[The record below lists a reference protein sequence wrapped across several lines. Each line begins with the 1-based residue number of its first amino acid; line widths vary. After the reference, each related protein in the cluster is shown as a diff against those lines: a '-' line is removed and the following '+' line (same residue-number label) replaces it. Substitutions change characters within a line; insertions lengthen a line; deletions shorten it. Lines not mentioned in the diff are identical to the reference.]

1 MQVPAPFEYERA
13 SSVDEAIALL
23 ERHGEEARLIA
34 GGHSLLPLMKLRLAS
49 PEVLV
54 DINDLT
60 DLQRIWVEDNLL
72 RIGAMVRHADL
83 LASAVVGEHYRILH
97 DAERVIADPVV
108 RNRGTIGGS
117 LCHADPAEDLS
128 AALGAIRGEVVI
140 RGSGGERVV
149 PVRELQTGPFETVVG
164 PAEIATEIRLPIKAG
179 TGSAYTKV
187 ERRAGDYAI
196 AAAGAVVRLDGDTI
210 TEVGLG
216 LAAVGAP
223 HLVAARAEDA
233 VRGRIADDEA
243 LELAAQMAAE
253 ECQPT
258 SDQRGPADYK
268 RALAGELVKRA
279 LRTAIARCQ
288 GQEG

>member
-13 SSVDEAIALL
+13 SSVDDAIALL

-34 GGHSLLPLMKLRLAS
+34 GGHSILPLMKLRFAS

-54 DINDLT
+54 DINDLAE
-60 DLQRIWVEDNLL
+60 LQRIWVEGDLL
-72 RIGAMVRHADL
+72 CIGAMVRHADL
-83 LASAVVGEHYRILH
+83 LASAVVGEHYQILH

-108 RNRGTIGGS
+108 RNRGTVGGS

-128 AALGAIRGEVVI
+128 AALGAIRADVVI
-140 RGSGGERVV
+140 KGSGGERLV
-149 PVRELQTGPFETVVG
+149 PVRELQTGPFETILG
-164 PAEIATEIRLPIKAG
+164 PAEMVTEIRLPIRPG

-210 TEVGLG
+210 SEVGLG

-223 HLVAARAEDA
+223 HSVATRSEDA

-243 LELAAQMAAE
+243 LDLAAQVAAE
-253 ECQPT
+253 ECDPPT
-258 SDQRGPADYK
+258 DQRGPADYK

-279 LRTAIARCQ
+279 LRTAIARCR
-288 GQEG
+288 GQKG

>member
-23 ERHGEEARLIA
+23 EHHGEEARLIA
-34 GGHSLLPLMKLRLAS
+34 GGHSLLPIMKLRLAS

-128 AALGAIRGEVVI
+128 AALGAIRAEVVI

-279 LRTAIARCQ
+279 LRTAIARCR

>member
-13 SSVDEAIALL
+13 SSVDDAIALL

-34 GGHSLLPLMKLRLAS
+34 GGHSILPLMKLRFAS

-60 DLQRIWVEDNLL
+60 ELQRIWVSGDHL
-72 RIGAMVRHADL
+72 RIGAMARHADL
-83 LASAVVGEHYRILH
+83 LASAVIGEHYRILH

-128 AALGAIRGEVVI
+128 AVLGAIRADVVI
-140 RGSGGERVV
+140 KGSTGERVV

-164 PAEIATEIRLPIKAG
+164 PTEILTEIRLPIRAG

-196 AAAGAVVRLDGDTI
+196 AAAGAVVRLDGDVI
-210 TEVGLG
+210 SDVGLG

-223 HLVAARAEDA
+223 HLVAPRTEDA
-233 VRGRIADDEA
+233 VRGRNANDET
-243 LELAAQMAAE
+243 LDLAAQMAAE
-253 ECQPT
+253 ECDPT
-258 SDQRGPADYK
+258 ADQRGPADYK
-268 RALAGELVKRA
+268 RALAGELIKRA
-279 LRTAIARCQ
+279 LRTAIARCR
-288 GQEG
+288 GEEA

>member
-13 SSVDEAIALL
+13 SSVGEAIALL
-23 ERHGEEARLIA
+23 ERHGDEARLIA
-34 GGHSLLPLMKLRLAS
+34 GGQSLLPLMKLRFAS

-60 DLQRIWVEDNLL
+60 ELQRIWVAGDQLC
-72 RIGAMVRHADL
+72 IGALVRHADL

-128 AALGAIRGEVVI
+128 AALGAIRADVLI
-140 RGSGGERVV
+140 KSSGGERTVA
-149 PVRELQTGPFETVVG
+149 VRDLQTGPFETCID
-164 PAEIATEIRLPIKAG
+164 PAEIVTEVRLPIRAG

-187 ERRAGDYAI
+187 ERRAGDYAV
-196 AAAGAVVRLDGDTI
+196 AAAGAVVRLDGNTI
-210 TEVGLG
+210 SEVGLG

-223 HLVAARAEDA
+223 HLVAPGAEDA
-233 VRGRIADDEA
+233 VRGRVANDET
-243 LELAAQMAAE
+243 LNLAAQM
-253 ECQPT
+253 
-258 SDQRGPADYK
+258 
-268 RALAGELVKRA
+268 
-279 LRTAIARCQ
+279 
-288 GQEG
+288 

>member
-23 ERHGEEARLIA
+23 ERHGEDARLIA

-60 DLQRIWVEDNLL
+60 DLQRIWVEDDQL

-117 LCHADPAEDLS
+117 LCHADPAEDLFCR
-128 AALGAIRGEVVI
+128 ALCDPC
-140 RGSGGERVV
+140 GGRDQ
-149 PVRELQTGPFETVVG
+149 EL
-164 PAEIATEIRLPIKAG
+164 
-179 TGSAYTKV
+179 
-187 ERRAGDYAI
+187 ERRAG
-196 AAAGAVVRLDGDTI
+196 R
-210 TEVGLG
+210 
-216 LAAVGAP
+216 
-223 HLVAARAEDA
+223 AR
-233 VRGRIADDEA
+233 
-243 LELAAQMAAE
+243 
-253 ECQPT
+253 T
-258 SDQRGPADYK
+258 
-268 RALAGELVKRA
+268 RALHRP
-279 LRTAIARCQ
+279 LRDGRRS
-288 GQEG
+288 G

>member
-13 SSVDEAIALL
+13 SSVDDAIALL

-34 GGHSLLPLMKLRLAS
+34 GGHILLPLMKLRLAS

-60 DLQRIWVEDNLL
+60 DLQRIWVEGDQL
-72 RIGAMVRHADL
+72 RIGAMVRHADI

-128 AALGAIRGEVVI
+128 AALGAIRAEVVI
-140 RGSGGERVV
+140 KSSGGERVV
-149 PVRELQTGPFETVVG
+149 PVRELHTGPYETCIG
-164 PAEIATEIRLPIKAG
+164 PAEIVTEIRLPIKAG

-210 TEVGLG
+210 SEVGLG

-233 VRGRIADDEA
+233 IRGRIADDET
-243 LELAAQMAAE
+243 LELAAQKAAE
-253 ECQPT
+253 ECQPA

-279 LRTAIARCQ
+279 LRTAIARCR

>member
-13 SSVDEAIALL
+13 SSVGEAIALL
-23 ERHGEEARLIA
+23 ERHGDEARLIA
-34 GGHSLLPLMKLRLAS
+34 GGQSLLPLMKLRFAS

-60 DLQRIWVEDNLL
+60 ELQRIWVAGDQL
-72 RIGAMVRHADL
+72 RIGALVRHADL

-128 AALGAIRGEVVI
+128 AALGAIRADVVI
-140 RGSGGERVV
+140 KSSGGERTVA
-149 PVRELQTGPFETVVG
+149 VRDLQTGPFETCIG
-164 PAEIATEIRLPIKAG
+164 AAEIVTEVRLPIRAG

-187 ERRAGDYAI
+187 ERRAGDYAV

-210 TEVGLG
+210 SEVGLG

-223 HLVAARAEDA
+223 HLVAPRAEDA
-233 VRGRIADDEA
+233 VRGRVANDET
-243 LELAAQMAAE
+243 LNLAAQMAAE
-253 ECQPT
+253 ECQPS

-279 LRTAIARCQ
+279 LRAAIARCR
-288 GQEG
+288 GQEA

>member
-128 AALGAIRGEVVI
+128 AALGAIRAEVVI

-279 LRTAIARCQ
+279 LRTAIARCR

>member
-13 SSVDEAIALL
+13 SSVDDAIALL

-34 GGHSLLPLMKLRLAS
+34 GGHSILPLMKLRFAS

-60 DLQRIWVEDNLL
+60 ELQRIWVSGDQL
-72 RIGAMVRHADL
+72 RIGAMARHADL
-83 LASAVVGEHYRILH
+83 LASAVIGEHYRILH

-128 AALGAIRGEVVI
+128 AVLGAIRADVVI
-140 RGSGGERVV
+140 KGSTGERVV

-164 PAEIATEIRLPIKAG
+164 PTEILTEIRLPIRAG

-196 AAAGAVVRLDGDTI
+196 AAAGAVVRLDGDVI
-210 TEVGLG
+210 SDVGLG

-223 HLVAARAEDA
+223 HLVAPRTEDA
-233 VRGRIADDEA
+233 VRGRNANDET
-243 LELAAQMAAE
+243 LDLAAQMAAE
-253 ECQPT
+253 ECDPT
-258 SDQRGPADYK
+258 ADQRGPADYK
-268 RALAGELVKRA
+268 RTLAGELIKRA
-279 LRTAIARCQ
+279 LRTAIARCR
-288 GQEG
+288 GEEA